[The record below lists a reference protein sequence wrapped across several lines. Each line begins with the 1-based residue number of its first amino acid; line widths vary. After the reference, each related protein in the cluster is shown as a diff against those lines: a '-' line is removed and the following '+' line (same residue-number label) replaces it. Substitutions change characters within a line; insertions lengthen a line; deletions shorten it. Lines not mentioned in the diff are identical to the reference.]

1 MYIVMKAYKN
11 WFLWDDRMWL
21 EKIVLYYMKTK
32 FLQKVIK
39 KYAKLTKYWK
49 EIREEIDYVITKMDI
64 LFKEINP
71 SKEIIKRA
79 KEKQIEHFNDVNSNY
94 PYLEY

>member
-1 MYIVMKAYKN
+1 MKAYKN
-11 WFLWDDRMWL
+11 WFLWEDEIWF

-39 KYAKLTKYWK
+39 KYAILTDLWK
-49 EIREEIDYVITKMDI
+49 EITKEIDYVILKMDV

-71 SKEIIKRA
+71 SKDIILKA
-79 KEKQIEHFNDVNSNY
+79 KNAQIKHFSEVNTNY
-94 PYLEY
+94 PNLEY